1 MSRSRLW
8 RSHSTDDFLNRT
20 LNSYPSVAGDNS
32 YLPSSFDYSD
42 SLDYD
47 QGFQSRDDRRSSQ
60 YSGYDERPTSRCQ
73 SHPMKERRVT
83 WAPFPESSPNRDR
96 LLSTLERRVRDS
108 AYGNGNE
115 SYPIHGY
122 EDRRNSTHR
131 STSRY
136 NSDNSSY
143 NSWPTKSSLYD
154 IRPSTRDPS
163 SSYNSSLYGTTE
175 PRSARDYLR
184 SAVGPR
190 MTTHRYPSFSSLKNP
205 FSNIGYIYPTT
216 ESGYRGSVN
225 SLLTAYPNSRRPKMR
240 RSVIGLNRWSMH
252 Y

>member
-83 WAPFPESSPNRDR
+83 WAPFPESSSNRDR
-96 LLSTLERRVRDS
+96 LLSTLERRMAMRI
-108 AYGNGNE
+108 E
-115 SYPIHGY
+115 ETQPIEAQAGITQITVLIT
-122 EDRRNSTHR
+122 RGPPNQASTIYVLQLGTLHR
-131 STSRY
+131 ATIPACMVQP
-136 NSDNSSY
+136 NLEVLEIISD
-143 NSWPTKSSLYD
+143 PQLA
-154 IRPSTRDPS
+154 
-163 SSYNSSLYGTTE
+163 L
-175 PRSARDYLR
+175 A
-184 SAVGPR
+184 
-190 MTTHRYPSFSSLKNP
+190 
-205 FSNIGYIYPTT
+205 
-216 ESGYRGSVN
+216 
-225 SLLTAYPNSRRPKMR
+225 
-240 RSVIGLNRWSMH
+240 
-252 Y
+252 